1 MFERS
6 HETHLLDPGA
16 MDTLDD
22 LLLDLPG
29 LLHGGHG
36 CSLGSSISLLF
47 TFGSKHR
54 SVIKLIFAVALS
66 MIITC
71 DLLRCWLFAILWS
84 LWGHYGSAISNAL
97 ESFIWLG
104 SSRQLSA
111 LLFCS
116 VTQKML
122 TVQNTLSTTPALE
135 SQTKFGNFFE
145 SRV

>member
-1 MFERS
+1 MRIHPS
-6 HETHLLDPGA
+6 IHKTHLLDPGA

-29 LLHGGHG
+29 LLHSGHG

-84 LWGHYGSAISNAL
+84 LRGHYGSAISNAL

-116 VTQKML
+116 VTQKN
-122 TVQNTLSTTPALE
+122 VNSTKHSFNHPGPGV
-135 SQTKFGNFFE
+135 SNKVRQFF
-145 SRV
+145 